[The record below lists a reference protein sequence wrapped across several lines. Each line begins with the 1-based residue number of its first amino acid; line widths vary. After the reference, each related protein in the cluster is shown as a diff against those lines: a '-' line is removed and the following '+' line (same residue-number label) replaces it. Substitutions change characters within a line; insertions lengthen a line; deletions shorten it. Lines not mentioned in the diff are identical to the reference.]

1 MTSRILVLTAFTLLP
16 LAGCKEKG
24 EKLTQLP
31 AAETATQQAEVV
43 PVAVVPV
50 KRENVTRSV
59 LATGTSEPAR
69 DANLS
74 PQMTGRI
81 ASIHVKE
88 GDKVRAGAV
97 LAQLDS
103 VEAGLRVEQTT
114 ANAASTRSQYE
125 LAKAEYDRLA
135 PLAEKGTVTAQQLQR
150 LAGQRDSLKAAADA
164 AQVMAMDAKRHATNT
179 SIRAPFSGVVS
190 KVLSE
195 VGEVATL
202 MPVTVIVRL
211 VDLSS
216 VDVRVPVH
224 ERELSRIAIGNR
236 VVATFPSIGESAEG
250 KVTFIS
256 PEIEPKTRSAEVVT
270 RIPNA
275 EGKFRA
281 GMFTEISID
290 PKGTQ
295 ESLVV
300 PKNAVGGTGDDRYV
314 YVVNGDVVEQ
324 RKVRVSAVDADT
336 MEVLEGLKL
345 DEPVVLEGIGRLSDG
360 VRVKVREGAE
370 LKPAAAP
377 AEPAA
382 APDAPRPEQSQKKV
396 ELTRGT
402 KP

>member
-43 PVAVVPV
+43 SVTVVPV

-59 LATGTSEPAR
+59 LATGTSEPMR

-88 GDKVRAGAV
+88 GDKVKAGAV

-103 VEAGLRVEQTT
+103 VEAGLRVEQSS
-114 ANAASTRSQYE
+114 ASAASSRSQYE

-150 LAGQRDSLKAAADA
+150 LAGQRDALKSAADA
-164 AQVMAMDAKRHATNT
+164 AQVAEANAKHLVTNT

-195 VGEVATL
+195 VGEVATM
-202 MPVTVIVRL
+202 MPVTVVVRL

-224 ERELSRIAIGNR
+224 ERELARIAIGNR
-236 VVATFPSIGESAEG
+236 VVATFPSISQSAEG

-256 PEIEPKTRSAEVVT
+256 PEIDPKTRSAEVVT
-270 RIPNA
+270 RIPNPN
-275 EGKFRA
+275 GTFRA

-290 PKGTQ
+290 PTGTQ
-295 ESLVV
+295 QSLVV
-300 PKNAVGGTGDDRYV
+300 PKSSVGGTGDNRYV
-314 YVVNGDVVEQ
+314 FVVAGEQVEQ
-324 RKVRVSAVDADT
+324 RKVRVSPVDADT

-360 VRVKVREGAE
+360 VRVKVGEAAQI
-370 LKPAAAP
+370 KAAP
-377 AEPAA
+377 APAPEA
-382 APDAPRPEQSQKKV
+382 ANGTETEKKV
-396 ELTRGT
+396 ELTQGN

>member
-16 LAGCKEKG
+16 LAGCKAKG

-43 PVAVVPV
+43 SVVVVPV

-59 LATGTSEPAR
+59 LATGTSEPVR

-88 GDKVRAGAV
+88 GDKVKAGAV

-103 VEAGLRVEQTT
+103 IEASLRVEQST

-125 LAKAEYDRLA
+125 LAKAEYERLA
-135 PLAEKGTVTAQQLQR
+135 PLAAKGTVTAQQLQR
-150 LAGQRDSLKAAADA
+150 LAGQRDALKSAADA
-164 AQVMAMDAKRHATNT
+164 AQVGEANAKHLVTTA

-190 KVLSE
+190 KVMSE
-195 VGEVATL
+195 VGEVATM
-202 MPVTVIVRL
+202 MPVTVVVRL

-236 VVATFPSIGESAEG
+236 VVATFPSIGQSAEG

-256 PEIEPKTRSAEVVT
+256 PEIDPKTRSAEVVT
-270 RIPNA
+270 RIPNPN
-275 EGKFRA
+275 GTFRA

-290 PKGTQ
+290 PTGTQ
-295 ESLVV
+295 QSLVI
-300 PKNAVGGTGDDRYV
+300 PKSAVGGTGDNRYV
-314 YVVNGDVVEQ
+314 FVVNGEQVEQ
-324 RKVRVSAVDADT
+324 RKVRVSPVDADT
-336 MEVLEGLKL
+336 MEVLEGLEL

-360 VRVKVREGAE
+360 VRVKLGDAAQV
-370 LKPAAAP
+370 KPPPPAAAP
-377 AEPAA
+377 EATKSAEP
-382 APDAPRPEQSQKKV
+382 EKKV
-396 ELTRGT
+396 ELTRGN

>member
-1 MTSRILVLTAFTLLP
+1 MTSRILVLTVFTLLP

-43 PVAVVPV
+43 SVVVVPV

-59 LATGTSEPAR
+59 LATGTSEPMR

-74 PQMTGRI
+74 PQLTGRI

-88 GDKVRAGAV
+88 GDKVKAGAV

-103 VEAGLRVEQTT
+103 VEAGLRVEQST
-114 ANAASTRSQYE
+114 ASAASSRSQYE

-135 PLAEKGTVTAQQLQR
+135 PLAERGTVTAQQLQR
-150 LAGQRDSLKAAADA
+150 LAGQRDALKSAADA
-164 AQVMAMDAKRHATNT
+164 AQVVEANAKHLVTNT
-179 SIRAPFSGVVS
+179 AIRAPFSGVVS
-190 KVLSE
+190 KVMSE
-195 VGEVATL
+195 VGEVATM
-202 MPVTVIVRL
+202 MPVTVVVRL

-236 VVATFPSIGESAEG
+236 VVATFPSTGQSAEG

-256 PEIEPKTRSAEVVT
+256 PEIDPKTRSAEVVT
-270 RIPNA
+270 RIPNPSA
-275 EGKFRA
+275 GFRA

-290 PKGTQ
+290 PTGTQ

-300 PKNAVGGTGDDRYV
+300 PKSAVGGTGDNRYV
-314 YVVNGDVVEQ
+314 FVVNGDQVEQ
-324 RKVRVSAVDADT
+324 RKVRVSPVDADT

-345 DEPVVLEGIGRLSDG
+345 DETVVLEGIGRLSDG
-360 VRVKVREGAE
+360 VRVKLGD
-370 LKPAAAP
+370 AAP
-377 AEPAA
+377 VRPEPPSVPPEATNSAEP
-382 APDAPRPEQSQKKV
+382 EKKA

>member
-1 MTSRILVLTAFTLLP
+1 MTSRISTLTLSSLLL
-16 LAGCKEKG
+16 LAGCKEGG

-31 AAETATQQAEVV
+31 AAETATQQGE
-43 PVAVVPV
+43 AVQVTTVPV

-59 LATGTSEPAR
+59 LATGTTEPVR

-88 GDKVRAGAV
+88 GDKVKAGAV

-103 VEAGLRVEQTT
+103 VEASLRVEQTT
-114 ANAASTRSQYE
+114 ATAASTRSQFE

-150 LAGQRDSLKAAADA
+150 LAGQRDALKAAADA
-164 AQVMAMDAKRHATNT
+164 AHVVEADAKRHATNT
-179 SIRAPFSGVVS
+179 SIRAPFSGLISRVH
-190 KVLSE
+190 SE
-195 VGEVATL
+195 VGEVAT
-202 MPVTVIVRL
+202 MTPVTVILRL

-236 VVATFPSIGESAEG
+236 VIATFPSLGTSAEG

-270 RIPNA
+270 RIPNPTA
-275 EGKFRA
+275 AFRA

-290 PKGTQ
+290 PSGTQ
-295 ESLVV
+295 QSLVV
-300 PKNAVGGTGDDRYV
+300 PKSAVGGTGDSRYV
-314 YVVNGDVVEQ
+314 YVVKGDVVEQ
-324 RKVRVSAVDADT
+324 RKVRVSAVDAES
-336 MEVLEGLKL
+336 MEVLEGLAQ

-360 VRVKVREGAE
+360 VRVKLAE
-370 LKPAAAP
+370 AAPQAPEPPAAKAEAEQP
-377 AEPAA
+377 AEP
-382 APDAPRPEQSQKKV
+382 QKKV
-396 ELTRGT
+396 ELSRGE

>member
-1 MTSRILVLTAFTLLP
+1 MKSRSLVLSVLTLLP
-16 LAGCKEKG
+16 LAGCKERG

-43 PVAVVPV
+43 SVTVVPV
-50 KRENVTRSV
+50 KRENVSRSV
-59 LATGTSEPAR
+59 LATGTSEPVR

-88 GDKVRAGAV
+88 GDKVKAGAV

-103 VEAGLRVEQTT
+103 MEASLRVEQTT
-114 ANAASTRSQYE
+114 ASAASSRSQYE

-135 PLAEKGTVTAQQLQR
+135 PLAERGTVTAQQLQR
-150 LAGQRDSLKAAADA
+150 LAGQRDALKSAADA
-164 AQVMAMDAKRHATNT
+164 TQVMEADAKRHVTNT
-179 SIRAPFSGVVS
+179 SIRAPFSGVIS
-190 KVLSE
+190 KVHSE
-195 VGEVATL
+195 VGEVATM

-224 ERELSRIAIGNR
+224 ERELARIAIGNR
-236 VVATFPSIGESAEG
+236 VVASFPSISASAEG

-256 PEIEPKTRSAEVVT
+256 PEIDPKTRSAEVVT
-270 RIPNA
+270 RIPNP
-275 EGKFRA
+275 ESKFRA

-300 PKNAVGGTGDDRYV
+300 PKGAVGGTGDNRYV

-324 RKVRVSAVDADT
+324 RKVRVSAVDAES

-345 DEPVVLEGIGRLSDG
+345 DEPVVREGTGRLSDG
-360 VRVKVREGAE
+360 VRVKLTEAAE
-370 LKPAAAP
+370 IKPAAEVAPTAVEP
-377 AEPAA
+377 AEPA
-382 APDAPRPEQSQKKV
+382 QKV
-396 ELTRGT
+396 ELSRGA

>member
-1 MTSRILVLTAFTLLP
+1 MKSRILVLSVFTLLP
-16 LAGCKEKG
+16 LAGCKERG

-31 AAETATQQAEVV
+31 AAETATQQGEVV
-43 PVAVVPV
+43 SVTVVPV

-81 ASIHVKE
+81 AAIHVKE
-88 GDKVRAGAV
+88 GDKVKAGAV

-103 VEAGLRVEQTT
+103 MEASLRVEQTT
-114 ANAASTRSQYE
+114 ASAASSRSQYE

-150 LAGQRDSLKAAADA
+150 LAGQRDALKSAADA
-164 AQVMAMDAKRHATNT
+164 TQVMEADAKRHVTNT
-179 SIRAPFSGVVS
+179 SIRAPFAGVIS
-190 KVLSE
+190 KVQSE

-224 ERELSRIAIGNR
+224 ERELARIAIGNR
-236 VVATFPSIGESAEG
+236 VVATFPSIGASAEG

-256 PEIEPKTRSAEVVT
+256 PEIDPKTRSAEVVT
-270 RIPNA
+270 RIPNP
-275 EGKFRA
+275 ESTFRA

-300 PKNAVGGTGDDRYV
+300 PKGAVGGTGDNRYV
-314 YVVNGDVVEQ
+314 YVVHGDVVEQ
-324 RKVRVSAVDADT
+324 RKVRVSAVDAES
-336 MEVLEGLKL
+336 MEVLEGLRL
-345 DEPVVLEGIGRLSDG
+345 DEPVVREGIGRLSDG
-360 VRVKVREGAE
+360 VRVKPAE
-370 LKPAAAP
+370 AAEIKPAPEAVRS
-377 AEPAA
+377 AEP
-382 APDAPRPEQSQKKV
+382 EKKV
-396 ELTRGT
+396 ELSQGA

>member
-1 MTSRILVLTAFTLLP
+1 MKSRVLVLSVFTLLP
-16 LAGCKEKG
+16 LTGCKENS

-31 AAETATQQAEVV
+31 AAETATQQTEVV
-43 PVAVVPV
+43 SVAVVPV
-50 KRENVTRSV
+50 KRQNVSRSV
-59 LATGTSEPAR
+59 LATGTSEPVR

-88 GDKVRAGAV
+88 GDKVKAGAV

-103 VEAGLRVEQTT
+103 IEAALRVEQSS

-150 LAGQRDSLKAAADA
+150 LAGQRDALKSAADA
-164 AQVMAMDAKRHATNT
+164 AQVGEANAKHLVTTA

-190 KVLSE
+190 KVQSE

-236 VVATFPSIGESAEG
+236 VVATFPSIGASAEG

-256 PEIEPKTRSAEVVT
+256 PEIDPKTRSAEVVT
-270 RIPNA
+270 RIPNPA
-275 EGKFRA
+275 GTFRA

-290 PKGTQ
+290 PSGTQ

-300 PKNAVGGTGDDRYV
+300 PKSAVGGTGDNRYV
-314 YVVNGDVVEQ
+314 FVAHGDTVEQ

-336 MEVLEGLKL
+336 IEVLEGLKL

-360 VRVKVREGAE
+360 TRVKLEERAE
-370 LKPAAAP
+370 RRP
-377 AEPAA
+377 AEPAPA
-382 APDAPRPEQSQKKV
+382 APEAQPEATKADEKKA

>member
-1 MTSRILVLTAFTLLP
+1 MKSRSLVLSVLTLLP
-16 LAGCKEKG
+16 LAGCKERG

-43 PVAVVPV
+43 SVTVVPV
-50 KRENVTRSV
+50 KRENVSRSV
-59 LATGTSEPAR
+59 LATGTSEPVR

-88 GDKVRAGAV
+88 GDKVKAGAV

-103 VEAGLRVEQTT
+103 MEASLRVEQTT
-114 ANAASTRSQYE
+114 ASAASSRSQYE

-135 PLAEKGTVTAQQLQR
+135 PLAERGTVTAQQLQR
-150 LAGQRDSLKAAADA
+150 LAGQRDALKSAADA
-164 AQVMAMDAKRHATNT
+164 TQVMEADAKRHVTNT
-179 SIRAPFSGVVS
+179 SIRAPFSGVIS
-190 KVLSE
+190 KVHSE
-195 VGEVATL
+195 VGEVATM

-224 ERELSRIAIGNR
+224 ERELARIAIGNR
-236 VVATFPSIGESAEG
+236 VVASFPSISASAEG

-256 PEIEPKTRSAEVVT
+256 PEIDPKTRSAEVVT
-270 RIPNA
+270 RIPNP
-275 EGKFRA
+275 ESKFRA

-300 PKNAVGGTGDDRYV
+300 PKGAVGGTGDNRYV
-314 YVVNGDVVEQ
+314 YVVNGEVVEQ
-324 RKVRVSAVDADT
+324 RKVRVSAVDAES

-345 DEPVVLEGIGRLSDG
+345 DEPVVREGIGRLSDG
-360 VRVKVREGAE
+360 VRVKLTEAAE
-370 LKPAAAP
+370 IKPAAEVAPTAVEP
-377 AEPAA
+377 AEPA
-382 APDAPRPEQSQKKV
+382 QKV
-396 ELTRGT
+396 ELSRGA